1 MLTLYHD
8 QQKIK
13 NIIIDVNIK
22 IWYSYIK
29 GGDVNNM
36 KKDNRERFTLRFPT
50 DLYNKIKTVADR
62 QGISSNALIIEILWE
77 WIEQCKRE

>member
-1 MLTLYHD
+1 
-8 QQKIK
+8 
-13 NIIIDVNIK
+13 
-22 IWYSYIK
+22 
-29 GGDVNNM
+29 M